1 MNKLSNKSITNKLPY
16 VEKYRPIN
24 LDNIVEQTDV
34 IMAIKGILEK
44 KEMLNLLFYGP
55 PGVGKTTIALSLAK
69 HLYGDKYPEYTLELN
84 ASDER
89 GIKMVR
95 EKIKTFAKL
104 LCDNSVF
111 PFKLIILDEADALT
125 NDSQYALRR
134 IIDDYSHSTR
144 FIITCNYLNKLIN
157 PIISRFRAFQFKQIS
172 LDSANIILQK
182 IIKKEKLIISPEQLQ
197 KIYEVTSGDLRKM
210 ITQLQYT
217 TVPNNKFLPII
228 LENYKKPEIVLSKLL
243 KENMQ
248 VEYLLIEIYNYALET
263 NNIKLLNQLS
273 NVDGYIQYGGQPI
286 IQVLTLLPYF
296 T

>member
-1 MNKLSNKSITNKLPY
+1 MGKLPF

-24 LDNIVEQTDV
+24 LDNIVEQNDV
-34 IMAIKGILEK
+34 IKSIKGILEK

-95 EKIKTFAKL
+95 ERIKTFAKL
-104 LCDNSVF
+104 LCDTSVF

-144 FIITCNYLNKLIN
+144 FIIICNYLNKLIN
-157 PIISRFRAFQFKQIS
+157 PIISRFRSFQFKQIS

-182 IIKKEKLIISPEQLQ
+182 IIKKEKIVITTEQIN
-197 KIYEVTSGDLRKM
+197 KIYDITGGDLRKM
-210 ITQLQYT
+210 ITQLQYNSIPSFT
-217 TVPNNKFLPII
+217 FLPIL
-228 LENYKKPEIVLSKLL
+228 LENKTKPEIILDKLL
-243 KENMQ
+243 KQNIQ
-248 VEYLLIEIYNYALET
+248 LDYLLLELYNYALE
-263 NNIKLLNQLS
+263 NNYIKLLQQLS
-273 NVDGYIQYGGQPI
+273 NIDGNIQNGGQPI
-286 IQVLTLLPYF
+286 IQLMTLLQF
-296 T
+296 L